1 MATNFVHI
9 GDIVSLYAEGSVC
22 GFLSTLGLVDDRSV
36 VQPDAGDLNNPPK
49 KFRDCLF
56 KICPMNRYS
65 AQKQFWKAAKQT
77 SSMPDSVLLQRL
89 KHAAELE
96 KKQNESEIKKLKGT
110 EVQYSHVIQLLHV
123 KSNKFLTVN
132 KRLPALLEKNA
143 MRVILDSSG
152 NEGSWFYIQ
161 PFYKHSSPGD
171 KVVVGDKVVLNPVNA
186 GQPLHASNCDLVD
199 NPGCK
204 EVNSVSSN
212 TCWKVML
219 FMDFKEN
226 QEDVLK
232 GGDVVRLFHA
242 EQEKFLT
249 GDEYKKQQ
257 YVFLRTTGRTSATAA
272 TSSKALWEVEV
283 VQHDP
288 CRGGAGHWNSLFRF
302 KHLATGQYLAAEVDT
317 DPLPDVTRSKLR
329 GQPNMPVYCLVSV
342 PHGHDIASIFELDP
356 TTMIRTDSLVPR
368 QTYVRLHH
376 LCTDSWVHST
386 CIPLDKDE
394 DKPIMNKVGC
404 AKIKEDK
411 EAFAI
416 VPVSAQ
422 EVRDLDF
429 ANDAA
434 KVLTEIANKLEKSSI
449 TQNQR
454 RSGSVIQLITDVIY
468 FLGHLELS
476 NQTGDCLDLII
487 SKPDRER
494 QKLIREQNILKQI
507 FKILQAPFND
517 VGDGALMQSMEEL
530 ADQRHAA
537 FRHLC
542 RLCYRLLKLSFQN
555 YRKNQEYVAAKLQF
569 MQRQIGYDVLAED
582 TITGLLHNN
591 RKLLEKHIKKPEIE
605 MFVSL
610 VRRKKEPRFLD
621 YLADLCVCSKV
632 AIPITQELICK
643 TLLATENQD
652 ILIETRLIRTQM
664 EYEMPAEEGT
674 VMTMDEDDEV
684 VLFWDPTYDKSSN
697 KDEAS
702 VRQVLGSSGAEYRCQ
717 KGIRELA
724 MGAADNIKADKEIL
738 DYYRHQLDLF
748 SHMCLDRQYLAINKL
763 SESLDVDLILKCM
776 ADESLPPDLRAAFCR
791 LMLSM
796 HVDRDPQEQVKPV
809 KFARLWSEIPQKI
822 SIEDYESNITKAP
835 EKEEVKKKFD
845 PTIAFVEDYLC
856 NIVTKA
862 WADGEQNNLTYEVV
876 NLARQ
881 LIYFG
886 FYSFSDLLRL
896 TKTLLS
902 ILDCIPESIASSSAL
917 TVPVSVVVV
926 AEDPDLDIPLSQQAT
941 ELKNKKKKEEEED
954 TKIMDTKLKII
965 EILKFIMDTRLDFRI
980 TSLLSIFKKEHDEN
994 YNPHE
999 KTGLDLDSIATQ
1011 AEDVFGGSDELDLD
1025 GQGGKMFLRVLL
1037 NMVMHNYPSLVSGAL
1052 QLLFRHFSQR
1062 QEVLNAFT
1070 QVQLL
1075 VTNSDV
1081 ENYRQIKSDLDKL
1094 RLLVEKS
1101 ELWVYKNKH
1110 GDDAPK
1116 KKKKKSTNDEGEEGK
1131 ESAEKSEKKVKKK
1144 DHLGHPESESAIDLD
1159 LGPPISSDSSVN
1171 YKTIKAILQ
1180 RLTKLCIDET
1190 DKNKK
1195 ILQRLT
1201 KLCIQE
1207 AGDIK
1212 KSRKHEQRLLRN
1224 MNAHY
1229 VILELLMITYDKELD
1244 SRMNELMK
1252 LAHEF
1257 LQAFCLNNQQNQCLL
1272 EDKLDLF
1279 LTPGLLEAETMKAIF
1294 QDNASLCN
1302 EVSDRVIQHFVHNIE
1317 THGRHVQYLR
1327 FLQTI
1332 VKAEGEYIRRCQ
1344 DLVMSELVNVGE
1356 DVLVFYNEPSSFEH
1370 LIELMQS
1377 ERHRVNEQSALNYHI
1392 NLVQLLAL
1400 CTEGKNVYTEIKC
1413 HSLLPLDDILK
1424 VVTHPDCIPE
1434 VKTAYIN
1441 FLNHCYVDTE
1451 VEMKEIYT
1459 SKHMWTLFENF
1470 LLDIAMVCNATH
1482 DRKHANTELEQ
1493 YVTVTVMNII
1503 TTFFSSP
1510 FSDQSTNIQ
1519 TNQPVFVRLLQ
1530 GAFRL
1535 IRCEWLDGSQRFHV
1549 EACIKTLSDTAKS
1562 RSIAIPVDLDS
1573 QVNALFERSNIV
1585 QKTSA
1590 RWLNV
1595 RQNRRES
1602 QAHTSRD
1609 YRNIIE
1615 GLQEIVSTLN
1625 SHLKPLV
1632 LAEMSVLVDV
1642 LHRPELLFP
1651 PSTEAREKCE
1661 SGGFIA
1667 RLIRHT
1673 ECLLEEKEEKL
1684 CIKVL
1689 QTLKDMMSANE
1700 SRSEK
1705 VDVKTLTK
1713 KDLEDHR
1720 RCEALRQSL
1729 LMRYYDRSQ
1738 PRNRRESQPTGQNS
1752 GPGST
1757 MISQANNL
1765 SLHQVQC
1772 FLDDKGA
1779 SNLVIDLIIK
1789 NTSNKV
1795 FLETVELGIALLEG
1809 GNSKIQKS
1817 IFFRLTTDKDAD
1829 IFFKVF
1835 FDRMRDAQVE
1845 IRNTVTVNTSDTE
1858 HRPHRDEEK
1867 KKKDSITTLDNF
1879 PMQYRNIEE
1888 VHRSEAPVN
1897 DDLRNEFDDVASQ
1910 TNKAF
1915 SHVRQVHGRT
1925 GGDNPQGE
1933 HDDGDTRAHS
1943 QQSAEESDR
1952 PKHEGS
1958 DDKKM
1963 SQQIAIMKPILR
1975 FLQLLCENHNR
1986 DLQNYL
1992 RTQPN
1997 CKSPQNLVC
2006 ETLQFLD
2013 CICGSTTGGLG
2024 LLGLYINEHNVDLI
2038 NQALTTLTEYCQG
2051 PCHENQNAIAM
2062 HESNG
2067 IDIIVALLL
2076 IEIKSLGKNRI
2087 DLVLELKNNASK
2099 LLLAIM
2105 ESRHDSENAERILS
2119 NMRTKQ
2125 LMDIAI
2131 QAFHSEDPGKDE
2143 TARYDM
2149 DDEDDNVEEN
2159 NTSPKAV
2166 GHNIY
2171 ILAHQLSQHNKE
2183 LSDLLRPGG
2192 YDLFGD
2198 QALEYYHKHT
2208 AQIEIVR
2215 QDRTMERIV
2224 FPIPEICEYLTK
2236 ETKLNVFKRAERDE
2250 QGSKVADFFSRHNE
2264 MFSEMK
2270 WQKKLRMQPV
2280 MFWFSSHMG
2289 LWNSISFSCAV
2300 IINLLVAIFYPYNTL
2315 DFHSVGVRFNGL
2327 LWGAVM
2333 ICTAVVVFFPH
2344 PMGFKTLLA
2353 SIILRFVC
2361 TFGLRITLFLL
2372 GLINLL
2378 NKFVFMVSLL
2388 GNRGVLIKPV
2398 NEILSDFEMV
2408 YHIGYFILCALGF
2421 FFHEFFFSLLLLDVV
2436 YREETLLNVIKSVT
2450 RNGRSILLTTVLAV
2464 ILIYLFS
2471 IIGFIS
2477 FQDDFL
2483 MEVEPQ
2489 NVARI
2494 EHSDHTNHTVNATSC
2509 AADGTNCTEA
2519 EESYISQILHSAKW
2533 DSYAE
2538 GEVEEGGEKMR
2549 ACDSLI
2555 MCIITSINQGLRN
2568 GGGIGDVL
2576 RKPGKHE
2583 PLFLARVVYDLLFF
2597 FIVIIIVLNLIF
2609 GVIIDTFA
2617 DLRSEKQ
2624 TKDEILRNTCF
2635 ICGLDRAAFD
2645 NRSVT
2650 FEDHVKHEHN
2660 MWHYLYFIVL
2670 VRVKDPTEFTGP
2682 ESYVDAMIKER
2693 NLEWFPRM
2701 RAMSLAA
2708 EDSEGEQNEIR
2719 NLQAQLDLT
2728 TRLVQKLSGQLT
2740 ELKEQMTEQRK
2751 QKQRFGLLQSNPVPM
2766 SIPTQF

>member
-9 GDIVSLYAEGSVC
+9 GDIVSLYAEGSVN

-77 SSMPDSVLLQRL
+77 SSVPDSVLLQRL

-96 KKQNESEIKKLKGT
+96 KKQNEVENKKLKGM

-186 GQPLHASNCDLVD
+186 GQPLHASNCDLQD

-226 QEDVLK
+226 QDGVLK

-249 GDEYKKQQ
+249 GDEYKRQQ

-302 KHLATGQYLAAEVDT
+302 KHLATGQYLAAEVDA
-317 DPLPDVTRSKLR
+317 DPTSDVTRAKLR
-329 GQPNMPVYCLVSV
+329 GQPNLPVYCLVSV

-356 TTMIRTDSLVPR
+356 TTMIREDSLVPR

-386 CIPLDKDE
+386 SIPLDKDE

-434 KVLTEIANKLEKSSI
+434 KVLTEIANMLVKSSI

-454 RSGSVIQLITDVIY
+454 RSVIQLITDVIY
-468 FLGHLELS
+468 FLGHQELS
-476 NQTGDCLDLII
+476 GHTGDPLDLVIP
-487 SKPDRER
+487 KPDRER
-494 QKLIREQNILKQI
+494 QKLIREQDILKQI

-643 TLLATENQD
+643 TLLSPENQD

-664 EYEMPAEEGT
+664 EYELPSEGDEST

-684 VLFWDPTYDKSSN
+684 VLFWDPTYDSN
-697 KDEAS
+697 AYDS
-702 VRQVLGSSGAEYRCQ
+702 GSNNRDSNNLVRHMVGSDGPEYVGQ

-724 MGAADNIKADKEIL
+724 MGAADNIKADKQIL

-862 WADGEQNNLTYEVV
+862 WADGEQNNLTFEVV

-902 ILDCIPESIASSSAL
+902 ILDCIPESIASSSASTL
-917 TVPVSVVVV
+917 AVPAVAVVGVSE
-926 AEDPDLDIPLSQQAT
+926 ASDELDLPMSEKAT

-994 YNPHE
+994 YNPNE

-1101 ELWVYKNKH
+1101 ELWVYKSKH

-1116 KKKKKSTNDEGEEGK
+1116 KKSKKKTSNEDGDDSK
-1131 ESAEKSEKKVKKK
+1131 EAMEKSEKKARR
-1144 DHLGHPESESAIDLD
+1144 DTMSGAADRESAIDLD

-1180 RLTKLCIDET
+1180 RLTKLCI
-1190 DKNKK
+1190 
-1195 ILQRLT
+1195 Q
-1201 KLCIQE
+1201 QV
-1207 AGDIK
+1207 GDIK
-1212 KSRKHEQRLLRN
+1212 KARKHEQRLLRN

-1229 VILELLMITYDKELD
+1229 VILELLMITYDKD
-1244 SRMNELMK
+1244 QDIRMNELMK

-1257 LQAFCLNNQQNQCLL
+1257 LQAFCLNNQPNQCLL
-1272 EDKLDLF
+1272 EDKQALF

-1294 QDNASLCN
+1294 QDNAALCN

-1317 THGRHVQYLR
+1317 THGRHVEYLK

-1332 VKAEGEYIRRCQ
+1332 VKAEGDYIRRCQ
-1344 DLVMSELVNVGE
+1344 DLVMSELVNAGE

-1370 LIELMQS
+1370 LVELMQS
-1377 ERHRVNEQSALNYHI
+1377 SDRQRLSDQSALEYYI

-1413 HSLLPLDDILK
+1413 HSLLPLDDIVK

-1459 SKHMWTLFENF
+1459 SRHMWTLFENF
-1470 LLDIAMVCNATH
+1470 LVDIAMVCNATH
-1482 DRKHANTELEQ
+1482 DRKHANLELET

-1503 TTFFSSP
+1503 TTFFSSK

-1535 IRCEWLDGSQRFHV
+1535 IRCDWLDGSQRFHV
-1549 EACIKTLSDTAKS
+1549 EACIRTLSDTAKS

-1585 QKTSA
+1585 QKSTA

-1602 QAHTSRD
+1602 QAHASRD

-1615 GLQEIVSTLN
+1615 GLQEIVATLN
-1625 SHLKPLV
+1625 NHLKPLV

-1642 LHRPELLFP
+1642 LHRPELLFQ

-1705 VDVKTLTK
+1705 ALTEK
-1713 KDLEDHR
+1713 SEKEK
-1720 RCEALRQSL
+1720 CEALRQSL

-1738 PRNRRESQPTGQNS
+1738 PRGNRRESQPPAASHPHPGS

-1757 MISQANNL
+1757 VISQANNL

-1817 IFFRLTTDKDAD
+1817 IYQRLTTDKDAD

-1835 FDRMRDAQVE
+1835 FDRMRDAQAE

-1858 HRPHRDEEK
+1858 HKPHKEEEK
-1867 KKKDSITTLDNF
+1867 KKKDSLSSLDNMLTYLHKT
-1879 PMQYRNIEE
+1879 PEGQREIG
-1888 VHRSEAPVN
+1888 VN
-1897 DDLRNEFDDVASQ
+1897 EDLRQQMDEAASQ

-1915 SHVRQVHGRT
+1915 NHVRQVHGR
-1925 GGDNPQGE
+1925 GHGDRESGPDSSAGLAE
-1933 HDDGDTRAHS
+1933 DDGESRSGHTGE
-1943 QQSAEESDR
+1943 QTNEESER
-1952 PKHEGS
+1952 PGKHEGTS
-1958 DDKKM
+1958 DDKKI

-1986 DLQNYL
+1986 DLQ
-1992 RTQPN
+1992 
-1997 CKSPQNLVC
+1997 
-2006 ETLQFLD
+2006 
-2013 CICGSTTGGLG
+2013 
-2024 LLGLYINEHNVDLI
+2024 
-2038 NQALTTLTEYCQG
+2038 
-2051 PCHENQNAIAM
+2051 
-2062 HESNG
+2062 
-2067 IDIIVALLL
+2067 
-2076 IEIKSLGKNRI
+2076 
-2087 DLVLELKNNASK
+2087 
-2099 LLLAIM
+2099 
-2105 ESRHDSENAERILS
+2105 
-2119 NMRTKQ
+2119 
-2125 LMDIAI
+2125 
-2131 QAFHSEDPGKDE
+2131 
-2143 TARYDM
+2143 
-2149 DDEDDNVEEN
+2149 
-2159 NTSPKAV
+2159 
-2166 GHNIY
+2166 
-2171 ILAHQLSQHNKE
+2171 
-2183 LSDLLRPGG
+2183 
-2192 YDLFGD
+2192 
-2198 QALEYYHKHT
+2198 
-2208 AQIEIVR
+2208 
-2215 QDRTMERIV
+2215 
-2224 FPIPEICEYLTK
+2224 
-2236 ETKLNVFKRAERDE
+2236 
-2250 QGSKVADFFSRHNE
+2250 
-2264 MFSEMK
+2264 
-2270 WQKKLRMQPV
+2270 
-2280 MFWFSSHMG
+2280 
-2289 LWNSISFSCAV
+2289 
-2300 IINLLVAIFYPYNTL
+2300 
-2315 DFHSVGVRFNGL
+2315 
-2327 LWGAVM
+2327 
-2333 ICTAVVVFFPH
+2333 
-2344 PMGFKTLLA
+2344 
-2353 SIILRFVC
+2353 
-2361 TFGLRITLFLL
+2361 
-2372 GLINLL
+2372 
-2378 NKFVFMVSLL
+2378 
-2388 GNRGVLIKPV
+2388 
-2398 NEILSDFEMV
+2398 
-2408 YHIGYFILCALGF
+2408 
-2421 FFHEFFFSLLLLDVV
+2421 
-2436 YREETLLNVIKSVT
+2436 
-2450 RNGRSILLTTVLAV
+2450 
-2464 ILIYLFS
+2464 
-2471 IIGFIS
+2471 
-2477 FQDDFL
+2477 
-2483 MEVEPQ
+2483 
-2489 NVARI
+2489 
-2494 EHSDHTNHTVNATSC
+2494 
-2509 AADGTNCTEA
+2509 
-2519 EESYISQILHSAKW
+2519 
-2533 DSYAE
+2533 
-2538 GEVEEGGEKMR
+2538 
-2549 ACDSLI
+2549 
-2555 MCIITSINQGLRN
+2555 
-2568 GGGIGDVL
+2568 
-2576 RKPGKHE
+2576 
-2583 PLFLARVVYDLLFF
+2583 
-2597 FIVIIIVLNLIF
+2597 
-2609 GVIIDTFA
+2609 
-2617 DLRSEKQ
+2617 
-2624 TKDEILRNTCF
+2624 
-2635 ICGLDRAAFD
+2635 
-2645 NRSVT
+2645 
-2650 FEDHVKHEHN
+2650 
-2660 MWHYLYFIVL
+2660 
-2670 VRVKDPTEFTGP
+2670 
-2682 ESYVDAMIKER
+2682 
-2693 NLEWFPRM
+2693 
-2701 RAMSLAA
+2701 
-2708 EDSEGEQNEIR
+2708 
-2719 NLQAQLDLT
+2719 
-2728 TRLVQKLSGQLT
+2728 
-2740 ELKEQMTEQRK
+2740 
-2751 QKQRFGLLQSNPVPM
+2751 
-2766 SIPTQF
+2766 